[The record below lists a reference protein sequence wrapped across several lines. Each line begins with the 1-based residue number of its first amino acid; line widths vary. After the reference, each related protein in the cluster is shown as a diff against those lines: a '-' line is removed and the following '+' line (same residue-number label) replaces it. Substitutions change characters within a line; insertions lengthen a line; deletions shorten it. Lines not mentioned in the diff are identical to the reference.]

1 MAYADQGMSA
11 GRIWSIVIVA
21 LLHAI
26 LGYAFVSG
34 LAMRV
39 IEKARE
45 DLKTFDVEEPPPP
58 EEEPPPPPPDQPT
71 QPPPIS
77 APPVLN
83 RFQTPTPMNAP
94 PPPPAVP
101 FNPQP
106 PAPAPAPPGPP
117 PAPPPP
123 PPPPPPPRQA
133 ARAPVHRSGTI
144 TNDDYPASAIRAE
157 AQGTTT
163 ISMTVGPDGR
173 VTGCTVSRSSGNGA
187 LDSTACSL
195 AQRRFRFT
203 PAQDE
208 NGNNVAGRATRSVRW
223 ELPEE

>member
-1 MAYADQGMSA
+1 MAYADQKMSA
-11 GRIWSIVIVA
+11 GRIWAIVIVA

-26 LGYAFVSG
+26 IGYGFVSG

-39 IEKARE
+39 VERMKE

-83 RFQTPTPMNAP
+83 RVQQQPTMSAP
-94 PPPPAVP
+94 PPPPVAP
-101 FNPQP
+101 MNFAP
-106 PAPAPAPPGPP
+106 PAPPAPV
-117 PAPPPP
+117 APPPP

-133 ARAPVHRSGTI
+133 ARPAQHRSGTI
-144 TNDDYPASAIRAE
+144 TNDDYPAAAIRAE

-163 ISMTVGPDGR
+163 IRMSVGADGR
-173 VTGCTVSRSSGNGA
+173 VSGCTVTRSSGNSS
-187 LDSTACSL
+187 LDSTACNL
-195 AQRRFRFT
+195 ATRRFRFT

-208 NGNNVAGRATRSVRW
+208 NGNNVAGSATRSIRW
-223 ELPEE
+223 QLPEN

>member
-1 MAYADQGMSA
+1 MAYADQKMSA
-11 GRIWSIVIVA
+11 GRIWSIIIVA

-71 QPPPIS
+71 QPPPVTTVPPIS
-77 APPVLN
+77 RMQTTNPLSLPPSPPSPIPNFAPP
-83 RFQTPTPMNAP
+83 A
-94 PPPPAVP
+94 
-101 FNPQP
+101 P
-106 PAPAPAPPGPP
+106 PAPAGPP
-117 PAPPPP
+117 PAPPP

-163 ISMTVGPDGR
+163 ISMTIGADGR
-173 VTGCTVSRSSGNGA
+173 VTGCTVSRSSGNSS

>member
-1 MAYADQGMSA
+1 MAYADQRMSA

-83 RFQTPTPMNAP
+83 RVQNPNPMTAP
-94 PPPPAVP
+94 PPPPPAP
-101 FNPQP
+101 FNPLP
-106 PAPAPAPPGPP
+106 PAPAPAPAGPP

-123 PPPPPPPRQA
+123 PPPPPPRQA
-133 ARAPVHRSGTI
+133 ARPPVHRSGTI
-144 TNDDYPASAIRAE
+144 TDDDYPASAIRAE
-157 AQGTTT
+157 AQGTTA
-163 ISMTVGPDGR
+163 IRLSVGADGR
-173 VTGCTVSRSSGNGA
+173 VTGCTVSRSSGNSA

-203 PAQDE
+203 PAQDT
-208 NGNNVAGRATRSVRW
+208 NGNNVAGTVTRSIQWR
-223 ELPEE
+223 LPDE

>member
-11 GRIWSIVIVA
+11 GRIWSIIIVA

-77 APPVLN
+77 APPVIN
-83 RFQTPTPMNAP
+83 RFQTNNPMPAP

-106 PAPAPAPPGPP
+106 PAPPAPVAPN
-117 PAPPPP
+117 PPPP

-144 TNDDYPASAIRAE
+144 TDDDYPASAIRAE
-157 AQGTTT
+157 AQGTTG
-163 ISMTVGPDGR
+163 IRLSVGADGR
-173 VTGCTVSRSSGNGA
+173 VSGCAVSRSSGNAA

-203 PAQDE
+203 PAQDT
-208 NGNNVAGRATRSVRW
+208 NGTAVAGTVTRSIQWR
-223 ELPEE
+223 LPEE

>member
-1 MAYADQGMSA
+1 MAYADQRMSA
-11 GRIWSIVIVA
+11 GRIWSIIIVA

-77 APPVLN
+77 APPVIN
-83 RFQTPTPMNAP
+83 RFQTSNPMSAP
-94 PPPPAVP
+94 PPPPPAP
-101 FNPQP
+101 FNPAP
-106 PAPAPAPPGPP
+106 PAPPAPVAPT
-117 PAPPPP
+117 PPPP

-133 ARAPVHRSGTI
+133 ARPPVHRSGTI

-163 ISMTVGPDGR
+163 IRMSVGADGR
-173 VTGCTVSRSSGNGA
+173 VSGCTVSRSSGNSA

-195 AQRRFRFT
+195 ASRRFRFT
-203 PAQDE
+203 PAQDT
-208 NGNNVAGRATRSVRW
+208 NGTNVAGSATRSVRW

>member
-1 MAYADQGMSA
+1 MSA

-83 RFQTPTPMNAP
+83 RVQNPNPIMAP
-94 PPPPAVP
+94 PPPPVTP
-101 FNPQP
+101 QFNPAP
-106 PAPAPAPPGPP
+106 PAPPAPVAPP
-117 PAPPPP
+117 PAPPP

-144 TNDDYPASAIRAE
+144 TDDDYPASAIRAE
-157 AQGTTT
+157 AQGTTS
-163 ISMTVGPDGR
+163 IRLSVGADGR
-173 VTGCTVSRSSGNGA
+173 VTACSVAGSSGNSA

-208 NGNNVAGRATRSVRW
+208 NGNNVAGTVTRSIRW
-223 ELPEE
+223 RLPEE

>member
-1 MAYADQGMSA
+1 MSA

-21 LLHAI
+21 LLHAV

-39 IEKARE
+39 IEEARE

-83 RFQTPTPMNAP
+83 RVVTQPTQTAP
-94 PPPPAVP
+94 PPPPQSAIP
-101 FNPQP
+101 NYAP
-106 PAPAPAPPGPP
+106 PAPQPAPPGPP

-133 ARAPVHRSGTI
+133 ARAPQHRSGSI
-144 TNDDYPASAIRAE
+144 SDEDYPASAIRAE

-163 ISMTVGPDGR
+163 IRMTVGADGR
-173 VTGCTVSRSSGNGA
+173 VTGCTVARSSGNSA

-203 PAQDE
+203 PAQDT
-208 NGNNVAGRATRSVRW
+208 NGNNVAGTSTRSITWR
-223 ELPEE
+223 LPEE

>member
-1 MAYADQGMSA
+1 MSA
-11 GRIWSIVIVA
+11 GRIWAIVIVA

-83 RFQTPTPMNAP
+83 RVVTNPTNTAP
-94 PPPPAVP
+94 PPPPLSPPNFA
-101 FNPQP
+101 P
-106 PAPAPAPPGPP
+106 PAPPAPI
-117 PAPPPP
+117 APPPP
-123 PPPPPPPRQA
+123 PPPPPPPRQS
-133 ARAPVHRSGTI
+133 ARPAQHRSGTI
-144 TNDDYPASAIRAE
+144 TNDDYPAAAIRAE

-163 ISMTVGPDGR
+163 IRMSIGADGR
-173 VTGCTVSRSSGNGA
+173 VSGCTVSRSSGNSS
-187 LDSTACSL
+187 LDSTACNL
-195 AQRRFRFT
+195 ATRRFRFT

-208 NGNNVAGRATRSVRW
+208 NGNNVAGSATRSIRW
-223 ELPEE
+223 QLPDN

>member
-1 MAYADQGMSA
+1 MAYADQKMSA
-11 GRIWSIVIVA
+11 GRIWSIIIVA

-83 RFQTPTPMNAP
+83 RVQNPNPMSAP
-94 PPPPAVP
+94 PPPPFTP
-101 FNPQP
+101 PNFSP
-106 PAPAPAPPGPP
+106 PAPPAPIAPT
-117 PAPPPP
+117 PPPP

-133 ARAPVHRSGTI
+133 ARPPVHRSGTI

-163 ISMTVGPDGR
+163 ISMTIGADGR
-173 VTGCTVSRSSGNGA
+173 VTGCTVSRSSGNSS

-195 AQRRFRFT
+195 ATRRFRFT